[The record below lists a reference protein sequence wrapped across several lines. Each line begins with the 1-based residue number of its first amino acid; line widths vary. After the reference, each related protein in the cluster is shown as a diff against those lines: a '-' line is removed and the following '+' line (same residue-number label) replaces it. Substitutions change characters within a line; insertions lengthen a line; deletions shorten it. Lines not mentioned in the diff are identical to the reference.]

1 MSIRL
6 TSRFWCWR
14 GAINYSFAGNTVT
27 PSPDF
32 SGTLDVSVTVSD
44 GTVESA
50 LFYLTVGVLRDTD
63 GDGIADSHDSDDDND
78 LMPDNWEIRYGLD
91 PLNPS
96 DAALDRDKDGYSNL
110 EEYKAGTDP
119 SDPGS
124 NPGKG
129 FYVIPNRRGGVTVI
143 YLE

>member
-1 MSIRL
+1 
-6 TSRFWCWR
+6 
-14 GAINYSFAGNTVT
+14 
-27 PSPDF
+27 
-32 SGTLDVSVTVSD
+32 
-44 GTVESA
+44 
-50 LFYLTVGVLRDTD
+50 
-63 GDGIADSHDSDDDND
+63 
-78 LMPDNWEIRYGLD
+78 MPDNWEIRYGLD

-124 NPGKG
+124 NPGEG